1 MLRKIRITLAAL
13 FLTGITL
20 LFIGVGAQWWGWMA
34 KLQFLPSCLALNFL
48 VIGGIILIT
57 LLFERIYCSVI
68 CPLGVFQDLALSIR
82 QRIGKKFRKQHAF
95 SFSREHKILRYGI
108 LALFIVA
115 LVAGAQVLVA
125 LIAPYS
131 AYGRIVSSIAGIGG
145 GKPAALTITGLVT
158 MVVIIAIAATHGRAW
173 CNNICPVGT
182 VLGLFSRFAL
192 FRPMIDGSKCVHCHS
207 CGKKCKSGCID
218 TVNQKIDCSR
228 CVDCFDCIGNCK
240 VGAIKYKFAY
250 GERTATV
257 STPSAVG
264 FADPTASGSPSYV
277 AEGGT
282 GLRGGDRCVID
293 KSAKNQADSSRRAV
307 AHRDGTGFGG
317 NARPATDNTV
327 HKPEKEEH
335 DSGRRNFIVTA
346 ATLVGTA
353 ALGGSAIAKAA
364 EASETAAE
372 AAGAEPLVPF
382 GARSV
387 KHFYDRC
394 TACQLCVQNCP
405 NGVLRP
411 STDLKHLL
419 QPVMA
424 YDKGYCRPE
433 CVKCSEICPAG
444 AILPVEKDEKTTIH
458 IGVARVDLD
467 LCVVKTDEVNCG
479 NCARHCPVGAI
490 RLVKLEGTDRRIPT
504 VYDERC
510 IGCGACEHLCPAKP
524 VKAIRVEG
532 LAIHNKG
539 RK

>member
-1 MLRKIRITLAAL
+1 M
-13 FLTGITL
+13 
-20 LFIGVGAQWWGWMA
+20 
-34 KLQFLPSCLALNFL
+34 
-48 VIGGIILIT
+48 
-57 LLFERIYCSVI
+57 
-68 CPLGVFQDLALSIR
+68 
-82 QRIGKKFRKQHAF
+82 
-95 SFSREHKILRYGI
+95 
-108 LALFIVA
+108 
-115 LVAGAQVLVA
+115 
-125 LIAPYS
+125 
-131 AYGRIVSSIAGIGG
+131 
-145 GKPAALTITGLVT
+145 
-158 MVVIIAIAATHGRAW
+158 
-173 CNNICPVGT
+173 
-182 VLGLFSRFAL
+182 
-192 FRPMIDGSKCVHCHS
+192 
-207 CGKKCKSGCID
+207 
-218 TVNQKIDCSR
+218 
-228 CVDCFDCIGNCK
+228 
-240 VGAIKYKFAY
+240 
-250 GERTATV
+250 
-257 STPSAVG
+257 
-264 FADPTASGSPSYV
+264 
-277 AEGGT
+277 
-282 GLRGGDRCVID
+282 
-293 KSAKNQADSSRRAV
+293 
-307 AHRDGTGFGG
+307 
-317 NARPATDNTV
+317 
-327 HKPEKEEH
+327 
-335 DSGRRNFIVTA
+335 TA

-364 EASETAAE
+364 EAAETAAE

-382 GARSV
+382 GAQSV

-405 NGVLRP
+405 NGVLRS

-458 IGVARVDLD
+458 IGVARVNLD